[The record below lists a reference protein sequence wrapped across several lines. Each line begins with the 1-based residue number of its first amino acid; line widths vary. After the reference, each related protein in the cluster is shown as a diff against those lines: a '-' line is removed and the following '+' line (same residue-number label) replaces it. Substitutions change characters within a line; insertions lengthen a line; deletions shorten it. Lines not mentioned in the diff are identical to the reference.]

1 MTELFA
7 QAEGQNLFALER
19 ELTSTTAPASRL
31 GRSGL
36 LAAAACLSL
45 LAITASQQQRPHTP
59 SVSMRLAN
67 YLAEPAA
74 PAPSPVHQAEDAL
87 GPRTLLDRW
96 NPVVRE
102 AAAKFHLP
110 PLWLRA
116 VMRNETGGRTV
127 QEGDRPIVSHAGAL
141 GVMQLMPE
149 TYSQMARR
157 HALGADVF
165 KPRDNIFAAAAYLA
179 WLKDRYGFP
188 GMFAAYNFGPGNWED
203 HLRRKRGLPAETRNY
218 VKQITAYLKESD
230 AGIVNAV
237 HLTRPDG
244 HAVAINTDAISA
256 IVAAPRGQYAPGSQ
270 AVIFMGRKRQAVKE
284 NVTQVADRL
293 KVQGIYL

>member
-1 MTELFA
+1 MAT
-7 QAEGQNLFALER
+7 
-19 ELTSTTAPASRL
+19 
-31 GRSGL
+31 
-36 LAAAACLSL
+36 ACLAVL
-45 LAITASQQQRPHTP
+45 GITTMQQRQRPHAP
-59 SVSMRLAN
+59 SVSLRLSE
-67 YLAEPAA
+67 YLSQAVTRPA
-74 PAPSPVHQAEDAL
+74 SPVYAAEDDM

-102 AAAKFHLP
+102 AASRFHIP
-110 PLWLRA
+110 AVWLRA

-127 QEGDRPIVSHAGAL
+127 QPGDTPITSRAGAL
-141 GVMQLMPE
+141 GVMQLMPD
-149 TYSQMARR
+149 TYSQIAE
-157 HALGADVF
+157 HHGLGADPAN
-165 KPRDNIFAAAAYLA
+165 PRDNVLAAAAYLV
-179 WLKDRYGFP
+179 WLKQRYGFP
-188 GMFAAYNFGPGNWED
+188 GMFGAYNFGPGNWED
-203 HLRRKRGLPAETRNY
+203 HLHNKRALPAETRNY
-218 VKQITAYLKESD
+218 VKQITAYLKDSD

-256 IVAAPRGQYAPGSQ
+256 IVAAPRGQYAAGSQ